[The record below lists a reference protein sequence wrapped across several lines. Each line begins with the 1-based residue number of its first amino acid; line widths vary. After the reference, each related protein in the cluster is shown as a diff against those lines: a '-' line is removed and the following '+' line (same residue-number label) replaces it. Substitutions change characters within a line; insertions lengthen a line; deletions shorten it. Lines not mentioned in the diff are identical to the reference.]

1 MATSAL
7 VLMSLLS
14 NNNVMRNM
22 YDMDYLKKQQQNR
35 LNKKEQYANSACQVR
50 QYKASLFSGKTHKMH
65 NSLNGAYYFNYNIKK
80 EYKR

>member
-1 MATSAL
+1 
-7 VLMSLLS
+7 MSLLS

-22 YDMDYLKKQQQNR
+22 YDMDYLKKQEKNR
-35 LNKKEQYANSACQVR
+35 LNKKEQHAISACQVR
-50 QYKASLFSGKTHKMH
+50 QYKAALFSGKTHKTHKMH

>member
-14 NNNVMRNM
+14 NHNVMTCVF
-22 YDMDYLKKQQQNR
+22 DMENLKKQEKNR

-50 QYKASLFSGKTHKMH
+50 QYKAALFSGKTHKMH

-80 EYKR
+80 EYKH

>member
-22 YDMDYLKKQQQNR
+22 FDMDYLKKQEKNR

-50 QYKASLFSGKTHKMH
+50 QYKASLLSGKMHKMH
-65 NSLNGAYYFNYNIKK
+65 SSLNGAYYFNYNIKK

>member
-1 MATSAL
+1 MATPTL

-14 NNNVMRNM
+14 NHNVMRNM
-22 YDMDYLKKQQQNR
+22 FDMDYLKKQEKNR

-50 QYKASLFSGKTHKMH
+50 QYKASLLSGKTHKMH
-65 NSLNGAYYFNYNIKK
+65 SSLNGAYYFNYNIKK

>member
-14 NNNVMRNM
+14 NHNVMRNM
-22 YDMDYLKKQQQNR
+22 FDMDYLKKQEKNR

-50 QYKASLFSGKTHKMH
+50 QYKASLLSGKTHKMH
-65 NSLNGAYYFNYNIKK
+65 SSLNGAYYFNYNIKK

>member
-14 NNNVMRNM
+14 NHNVMINVFYM
-22 YDMDYLKKQQQNR
+22 EYLKKQQQNR
-35 LNKKEQYANSACQVR
+35 LNKKVQYANSAYQVR